1 MSLLDEG
8 EAKTRR
14 AMEAIEAYLARHPLA
29 ADTEQGIAQWW
40 LPDQGVTVPIVCL
53 RVALDALVQQG
64 RLCAVPLPD
73 GRVLYRSAVSNPP

>member
-8 EAKTRR
+8 EAKARR

-40 LPDQGVTVPIVCL
+40 LPSTGVTVPIVCV
-53 RVALDALVQQG
+53 RIALDALVQQG
-64 RLCAVPLPD
+64 RLRAVPLPD
-73 GRVLYRSAVSNPP
+73 GRVLYRSAPGTPP